1 MEIGEIK
8 RLRKNDRKPGLFEGG
23 GRGEALGRI
32 GGIARSIKGGRIDG
46 LRET

>member
-8 RLRKNDRKPGLFEGG
+8 KLRKNDRKPGEEG